1 MHTFFILADN
11 QDITREGL
19 HAYLSR
25 IYPMAPTRDVTDK
38 KGLLSAL
45 MQPYRRIVVILDY
58 PLFDLKD
65 VEELLII
72 VKRFPAAQWIL
83 FSSELSE
90 NIIRRVGAEPT
101 ISLLLKECP
110 GEEIRKALQDAT
122 EGKRYLCATISNLLQ
137 GGVTGSVIQTP
148 LTPTEIEILKLIAKG
163 KSVKEIAA
171 VRFSSVHTI
180 MTHKK
185 NIFRKLEVN
194 NVYEATRYAL
204 RAGLVEMMEYY
215 I

>member
-1 MHTFFILADN
+1 MHTLFILADN
-11 QDITREGL
+11 QDITREGV

-25 IYPMAPTRDVTDK
+25 LYPMSPTRNVTGK
-38 KGLLSAL
+38 KELLTTL
-45 MQPYRRIVVILDY
+45 TLPYSRMVVILDY

-65 VEELLII
+65 VEELLVI
-72 VKRFPAAQWIL
+72 VKRFPSTIWIL

-101 ISLLLKECP
+101 IGILLKECP
-110 GEEIRKALQDAT
+110 GEEIRKALQEAA
-122 EGKRYLCATISNLLQ
+122 EGRRYLCAQVSNLLQ
-137 GGVTGSVIQTP
+137 GDIRRPETQTP
-148 LTPTEIEILKLIAKG
+148 LTPSETEILKLIAKG
-163 KSVKEIAA
+163 KSIKEIAA
-171 VRFSSVHTI
+171 IRFSSVHTI

>member
-1 MHTFFILADN
+1 MHTLFILADN
-11 QDITREGL
+11 QEITREGL
-19 HAYLSR
+19 LAYLSR
-25 IYPMAPTRDVTDK
+25 LYPKSPIHNVTGK
-38 KGLLSAL
+38 KELLTAL
-45 MQPYRRIVVILDY
+45 KQPYKRMVVILDY

-72 VKRFPAAQWIL
+72 VKRFPLVQWVL
-83 FSSELSE
+83 FSTELSE
-90 NIIRRVGAEPT
+90 NIIRRVGTEPT
-101 ISLLLKECP
+101 ISILLKECP
-110 GEEIRKALQDAT
+110 GEEIRKTLQEVT
-122 EGKRYLCATISNLLQ
+122 EGRRYLCTPISNLLQ
-137 GGVTGSVIQTP
+137 GGSKQSEMKIP
-148 LTPTEIEILKLIAKG
+148 LTPSETEILRLIAKG
-163 KSVKEIAA
+163 KSVKEIASI
-171 VRFSSVHTI
+171 RFSSVHTI

>member
-1 MHTFFILADN
+1 MHTLFILADN

-19 HAYLSR
+19 LAYLSR
-25 IYPMAPTRDVTDK
+25 LYPKSPIHSVTDK
-38 KGLLSAL
+38 KELLDAL
-45 MQPYRRIVVILDY
+45 KQPYKRIVVILDY
-58 PLFDLKD
+58 PLFNLKD
-65 VEELLII
+65 IEELLVI
-72 VKRFPAAQWIL
+72 VKRFPLAQWIL
-83 FSSELSE
+83 FSTELSE
-90 NIIRRVGAEPT
+90 NIIRRVGTEPT
-101 ISLLLKECP
+101 ISILLKECP
-110 GEEIRKALQDAT
+110 EEEIYKALQEVT
-122 EGKRYLCATISNLLQ
+122 EGRRYLCTPVANLQ
-137 GGVTGSVIQTP
+137 QRGNEHSEMQTP
-148 LTPTEIEILKLIAKG
+148 LTPSETEILKLIAKG

-171 VRFSSVHTI
+171 IRFSSVHTI

>member
-1 MHTFFILADN
+1 MQTLFILADN

-25 IYPMAPTRDVTDK
+25 LYPMASTRDVIDK
-38 KGLLSAL
+38 KGLLNAL
-45 MQPYRRIVVILDY
+45 MQPYSRMVVILDY
-58 PLFDLKD
+58 PLFDLKGI
-65 VEELLII
+65 EELLII
-72 VKRFPAAQWIL
+72 VKRFPAVQWIL
-83 FSSELSE
+83 FSADLSE
-90 NIIRRVGAEPT
+90 SIIRRVGAEPN
-101 ISLLLKECP
+101 ISILLKECP
-110 GEEIRKALQDAT
+110 GEEIRKALQEAA
-122 EGKRYLCATISNLLQ
+122 ESRRYLCTPISNLLQ
-137 GGVTGSVIQTP
+137 GDTKRSEIQTP
-148 LTPTEIEILKLIAKG
+148 LTPTETEILKLIAKG
-163 KSVKEIAA
+163 KSVKEIASL
-171 VRFSSVHTI
+171 RFSSVHTI

>member
-1 MHTFFILADN
+1 MHTLFILADN
-11 QDITREGL
+11 QDITRTGL

-25 IYPMAPTRDVTDK
+25 LYPMCPTRDITCK
-38 KGLLSAL
+38 EELLNIL
-45 MQPYRRIVVILDY
+45 MQPYSRMIVILDY

-65 VEELLII
+65 VEELIVI
-72 VKRFPAAQWIL
+72 VKRFPSVQWIL
-83 FSSELSE
+83 FSSDLSE
-90 NIIRRVGAEPT
+90 NVIRRVGAEPD
-101 ISLLLKECP
+101 ISILLKECP
-110 GEEIRKALQDAT
+110 DEEICKALQAAA
-122 EGKRYLCATISNLLQ
+122 EGKRYLCNPVNNLLQ
-137 GGVTGSVIQTP
+137 ENHKHSGIHTP
-148 LTPTEIEILKLIAKG
+148 LTPSETEILKLIAKG

-171 VRFSSVHTI
+171 FRFSSVHTI

-185 NIFRKLEVN
+185 NIFRKLGVN

>member
-1 MHTFFILADN
+1 MHTLFILADN
-11 QDITREGL
+11 QDITREGV

-25 IYPMAPTRDVTDK
+25 LYPMSPTRNVTGK
-38 KGLLSAL
+38 KELLTTL
-45 MQPYRRIVVILDY
+45 TLPYSRMVVILDY

-65 VEELLII
+65 VEELLVI
-72 VKRFPAAQWIL
+72 VKRFPSTIWIL

-90 NIIRRVGAEPT
+90 NIIRRVGAE
-101 ISLLLKECP
+101 
-110 GEEIRKALQDAT
+110 GR
-122 EGKRYLCATISNLLQ
+122 RYLCAQVSNLLQ
-137 GGVTGSVIQTP
+137 GDIRRPETQTP
-148 LTPTEIEILKLIAKG
+148 LTPSETEILKLIAKG

-171 VRFSSVHTI
+171 IRFSSVHTI